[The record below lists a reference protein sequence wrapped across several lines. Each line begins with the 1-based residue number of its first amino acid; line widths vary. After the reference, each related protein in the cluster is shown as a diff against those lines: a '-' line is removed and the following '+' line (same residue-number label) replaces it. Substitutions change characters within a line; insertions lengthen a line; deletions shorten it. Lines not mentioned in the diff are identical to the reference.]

1 MSVTYFPL
9 LTPTRKPRIYDGFE
23 FGGDNLIGFYQEVIS
38 PTSPL
43 FSKLEDIKTR
53 YQEAISADAELVV
66 FQKIE
71 DEYISYKNELFE
83 EFKYRRPD
91 RCDSD
96 NHEHLLKVVAKNE
109 RKRLKIVEAL
119 GGASF
124 CETIP
129 VIYPKTVGG
138 SYPYFNLKAIP
149 EGHSYAQFEDIAGR
163 KGIIIKVLNKKT
175 NEIEVLWFNQ
185 RRRETELGIHPG
197 LWLGNV
203 ENRLVEGASKISKVI
218 ESIKNGTHQNFE
230 LVKQNSDITNCSKAQ
245 KLETEKSYPEKCKE
259 SNLLD
264 LDYLIGL
271 KMSEASEETKKR
283 YPGYTIREVTSDGI
297 SLLPE
302 DDLKF
307 KRINVSTLSGLIIVV
322 NGIF

>member
-23 FGGDNLIGFYQEVIS
+23 YGGDNLIGFYQEVIS

-43 FSKLEDIKTR
+43 FSKLEDIKRR
-53 YQEAISADAELVV
+53 YQEAMSADAELVV
-66 FQKIE
+66 FQGIE
-71 DEYISYKNELFE
+71 NEYISYKNELFE
-83 EFKYRRPD
+83 EFKRGSPD

-96 NHEHLLKVVAKNE
+96 NHQHLLEVVAKNE

-119 GGASF
+119 GGVAF

-129 VIYPKTVGG
+129 VIYPKAMG
-138 SYPYFNLKAIP
+138 SYHYFNLKVIP
-149 EGHSYAQFEDIAGR
+149 EGHSYAQFEDFAGR

-197 LWLGNV
+197 LWLGTV
-203 ENRLVEGASKISKVI
+203 EGRLVEGASKISKVI
-218 ESIKNGTHQNFE
+218 ESIRNGTHENF
-230 LVKQNSDITNCSKAQ
+230 KMTDCIQ
-245 KLETEKSYPEKCKE
+245 KNMDKLKFPV
-259 SNLLD
+259 LD
-264 LDYLIGL
+264 LDYLTGL
-271 KMSEASEETKKR
+271 PLSTAWEETKRR
-283 YPGYTIREVTSDGI
+283 YPDIIIREVSADGM
-297 SLLPE
+297 SCLPE
-302 DDLKF
+302 DDLRF
-307 KRINVSTLSGLIIVV
+307 NRVNVSTLSGKIIVV